1 VREERDSTHPR
12 THRLLQVLLQL
23 RLLLVNVSDDLSDDV
38 LDNGSVLE
46 QRESEGLNLDEE
58 GVVPLLRLQ
67 KRGRK

>member
-1 VREERDSTHPR
+1 
-12 THRLLQVLLQL
+12 VLLQL

>member
-1 VREERDSTHPR
+1 MREERDSTHPR